1 MLRRAALRAGASS
14 GLCGSTSTRTRG
26 FASSGASQL
35 GWFGLGGAS
44 ADDASSAAVAQTA
57 ADAARV
63 GETATGELSTTASTS
78 AFSFDAIPDVVGHA
92 ASALAHAHDLSGLPW
107 WITIGASAVAV
118 RLALLP
124 AAVRQAKAG
133 ALVTA
138 AVARAKGPDGK
149 PPRSMRDIYNAAS
162 ELRRRTNGVA
172 VGWLIAGPLVQLP
185 VFFVAVLGVRR
196 LAQQPDIGLEL
207 GGAAW
212 FTDLTLAAVDV
223 STATAPMGLMGA
235 ALPCATAAALFANV
249 HRSLGPAA
257 AAAPAAATL
266 KLFVEWL
273 TVPTLM
279 IGMQLPH
286 AIHMYWLP
294 ASLSALAQGAFMRTP
309 EGRRALGIDPDFAAA
324 ARYTA
329 KEQAAAGLN
338 LSRALDADEVRWLR
352 DAAQARADKKNEDAL
367 RMLERAAARM
377 PAPEAEEEPP
387 RADAAGDGDTLD
399 AAAGETK
406 TSRGKAAALTASAS
420 AHPTV
425 LYALAQTRMVL
436 KLWKD
441 AANAYE
447 LSAKMEVNAE
457 RRAMAFA
464 GAGVARANVGDLAAA
479 ATALGAAIALNDK
492 DVSSMISL
500 AAVRKRSGDLKG
512 AFEVLERAAKIAP
525 EVRER
530 FIAPLEKETARGG
543 KKGGNARASSG
554 GHKVKGAGREQ
565 NAHEGGRNGGRG
577 DNDRRT

>member
-1 MLRRAALRAGASS
+1 
-14 GLCGSTSTRTRG
+14 
-26 FASSGASQL
+26 
-35 GWFGLGGAS
+35 
-44 ADDASSAAVAQTA
+44 
-57 ADAARV
+57 
-63 GETATGELSTTASTS
+63 
-78 AFSFDAIPDVVGHA
+78 
-92 ASALAHAHDLSGLPW
+92 
-107 WITIGASAVAV
+107 
-118 RLALLP
+118 
-124 AAVRQAKAG
+124 
-133 ALVTA
+133 
-138 AVARAKGPDGK
+138 
-149 PPRSMRDIYNAAS
+149 
-162 ELRRRTNGVA
+162 
-172 VGWLIAGPLVQLP
+172 
-185 VFFVAVLGVRR
+185 
-196 LAQQPDIGLEL
+196 
-207 GGAAW
+207 
-212 FTDLTLAAVDV
+212 
-223 STATAPMGLMGA
+223 
-235 ALPCATAAALFANV
+235 
-249 HRSLGPAA
+249 
-257 AAAPAAATL
+257 
-266 KLFVEWL
+266 
-273 TVPTLM
+273 
-279 IGMQLPH
+279 
-286 AIHMYWLP
+286 
-294 ASLSALAQGAFMRTP
+294 
-309 EGRRALGIDPDFAAA
+309 
-324 ARYTA
+324 
-329 KEQAAAGLN
+329 LN

-377 PAPEAEEEPP
+377 PAPEAEEETP

-406 TSRGKAAALTASAS
+406 TSRGKAPPLTVSAS

-479 ATALGAAIALNDK
+479 ATALDAAIALNDK

-543 KKGGNARASSG
+543 KKGGNPRASSG
-554 GHKVKGAGREQ
+554 GHKVKGAGREK